1 MAMIE
6 ELGKRIKASYTHFAA
21 DFAENPTTYFT
32 RVLLVLFFSGMLT
45 IMMFVF
51 PEKIREEQIDSL
63 VYADITSTKL
73 QPLVLSDASK
83 TIAEN
88 KAISVMFCVP
98 KGKQYETL
106 LAIFNDPKEME
117 ELNRPIYF
125 YPLIYDIK
133 ETEQKYKINQEK
145 PTVIFFKDGK
155 EANRLT
161 IEKKD
166 NQAKLAQEMIPEL
179 NRLPLAN
186 IKKLEDEMAKS
197 ESASTKITEDQANT
211 TTRSTDDN

>member
-1 MAMIE
+1 
-6 ELGKRIKASYTHFAA
+6 
-21 DFAENPTTYFT
+21 
-32 RVLLVLFFSGMLT
+32 
-45 IMMFVF
+45 
-51 PEKIREEQIDSL
+51 
-63 VYADITSTKL
+63 
-73 QPLVLSDASK
+73 
-83 TIAEN
+83 
-88 KAISVMFCVP
+88 MFCVP

-211 TTRSTDDN
+211 ATRSTDDN

>member
-1 MAMIE
+1 MIE
-6 ELGKRIKASYTHFAA
+6 ELGKRIKASYTHFAV
-21 DFAENPTTYFT
+21 DLAENPATYFT
-32 RVLLVLFFSGMLT
+32 RVLLVLFFSGMFA

-51 PEKIREEQIDSL
+51 PDKIREEQIDSL

-106 LAIFNDPKEME
+106 LAIFNDPKKMK

-133 ETEQKYKINQEK
+133 EMEQKYKINQEK

-161 IEKKD
+161 IEKND
-166 NQAKLAQEMIPEL
+166 NPARLAQEMIPEL

-186 IKKLEDEMAKS
+186 IKKLEDEMAKQDS
-197 ESASTKITEDQANT
+197 VMTKITDDQINT
-211 TTRSTDDN
+211 TPHSTENN

>member
-1 MAMIE
+1 MIE

-51 PEKIREEQIDSL
+51 PDKIREEQIDSL

-88 KAISVMFCVP
+88 KAISVMSVYQRVSNMKRYWQF
-98 KGKQYETL
+98 L
-106 LAIFNDPKEME
+106 MI
-117 ELNRPIYF
+117 
-125 YPLIYDIK
+125 
-133 ETEQKYKINQEK
+133 QKKWKN
-145 PTVIFFKDGK
+145 
-155 EANRLT
+155 
-161 IEKKD
+161 
-166 NQAKLAQEMIPEL
+166 
-179 NRLPLAN
+179 
-186 IKKLEDEMAKS
+186 
-197 ESASTKITEDQANT
+197 
-211 TTRSTDDN
+211 

>member
-1 MAMIE
+1 MIE

-32 RVLLVLFFSGMLT
+32 RVLLVFFFSGMLT

-73 QPLVLSDASK
+73 Q

-166 NQAKLAQEMIPEL
+166 YQAKLAQEMIPEL

-197 ESASTKITEDQANT
+197 ESASTKITEDQTNT